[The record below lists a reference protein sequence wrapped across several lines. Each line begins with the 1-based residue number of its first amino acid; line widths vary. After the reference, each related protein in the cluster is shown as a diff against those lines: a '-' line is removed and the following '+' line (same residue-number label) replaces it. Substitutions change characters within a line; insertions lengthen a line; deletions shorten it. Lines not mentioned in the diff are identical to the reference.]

1 MVDVFIVESV
11 YFKFLIKRFIYNL
24 YYYRNYICTFEK
36 CVSCLYD
43 KLKVQDDKFYEE
55 LVKSIPIK
63 IGTIIKRSI
72 TINSQIYGSQT
83 RTSFYKV
90 IRFKPNIDG
99 TAYIIVNKR
108 KLDGNFGVR
117 ELTLCLISYHNDF
130 KLENSYK
137 IVDECM

>member
-1 MVDVFIVESV
+1 MNKETIRKYIED
-11 YFKFLIKRFIYNL
+11 
-24 YYYRNYICTFEK
+24 RNKLTKDFN
-36 CVSCLYD
+36 D
-43 KLKVQDDKFYEE
+43 KLKAQDDKFCEE

-63 IGTIIKRSI
+63 IGTIIKKSI

-90 IRFKPNIDG
+90 IRFKANPDG
-99 TAYIIVNKR
+99 TVYIIANKR

-117 ELTLCLISYHNDF
+117 EITLCIIYYNNGF
-130 KLENSYK
+130 KLEDSYK

>member
-1 MVDVFIVESV
+1 MDKETIRKYIED
-11 YFKFLIKRFIYNL
+11 
-24 YYYRNYICTFEK
+24 RNKLTKDF
-36 CVSCLYD
+36 YD
-43 KLKVQDDKFYEE
+43 KLKAQDDKFCEE

-63 IGTIIKRSI
+63 IGTIIKKSI

-117 ELTLCLISYHNDF
+117 ELSLCLISYHNDF
-130 KLENSYK
+130 KLEDSYK

>member
-1 MVDVFIVESV
+1 MDKETIRKYIED
-11 YFKFLIKRFIYNL
+11 
-24 YYYRNYICTFEK
+24 RNKLTKDF
-36 CVSCLYD
+36 YD
-43 KLKVQDDKFYEE
+43 KLKAQDDKFCEE

-63 IGTIIKRSI
+63 IGTIIKKSI

-83 RTSFYKV
+83 KTSFYKV

-117 ELTLCLISYHNDF
+117 ELSLCLISYHNDF

>member
-1 MVDVFIVESV
+1 MDKETIRKYIED
-11 YFKFLIKRFIYNL
+11 
-24 YYYRNYICTFEK
+24 RNKLTKDF
-36 CVSCLYD
+36 YD
-43 KLKVQDDKFYEE
+43 KLKAQDDKFYEE

-63 IGTIIKRSI
+63 IGTIIKKSI

-83 RTSFYKV
+83 KTSFYKV
-90 IRFKPNIDG
+90 IRFKANIDG

-117 ELTLCLISYHNDF
+117 EITLCLISYHNDF

>member
-1 MVDVFIVESV
+1 MDKETIRKYIED
-11 YFKFLIKRFIYNL
+11 
-24 YYYRNYICTFEK
+24 RNKLTKDF
-36 CVSCLYD
+36 YD

-83 RTSFYKV
+83 KTSFYKV
-90 IRFKPNIDG
+90 IRFNANIAG
-99 TAYIIVNKR
+99 TAYIIANKR
-108 KLDGNFGVR
+108 KLDSNFGVR
-117 ELTLCLISYHNDF
+117 EITLCIIYYNNGF
-130 KLENSYK
+130 KLEDSYK

>member
-1 MVDVFIVESV
+1 MDKETIRKYIED
-11 YFKFLIKRFIYNL
+11 
-24 YYYRNYICTFEK
+24 RNKLTKDF
-36 CVSCLYD
+36 YD

-90 IRFKPNIDG
+90 IKFKANPDG
-99 TAYIIVNKR
+99 TVYIIVNKR

-117 ELTLCLISYHNDF
+117 EITLCIIYYNNGF
-130 KLENSYK
+130 KLEDSYK

>member
-1 MVDVFIVESV
+1 MDKETIRKYIED
-11 YFKFLIKRFIYNL
+11 
-24 YYYRNYICTFEK
+24 RNKLTKDF
-36 CVSCLYD
+36 YD
-43 KLKVQDDKFYEE
+43 KLKFQDDKFYEE

-83 RTSFYKV
+83 KTSFYKV
-90 IRFKPNIDG
+90 IRFKANIDG
-99 TAYIIVNKR
+99 TAYIIANKR

-117 ELTLCLISYHNDF
+117 EITLCLISYHNGF
-130 KLENSYK
+130 KLEDSYK

>member
-1 MVDVFIVESV
+1 MDKETIRKYIED
-11 YFKFLIKRFIYNL
+11 
-24 YYYRNYICTFEK
+24 RNKLTKDF
-36 CVSCLYD
+36 YD
-43 KLKVQDDKFYEE
+43 KLKAQDDKFYEE

-63 IGTIIKRSI
+63 IGTIIKKSI

-83 RTSFYKV
+83 KTSFYKV
-90 IRFKPNIDG
+90 IRFKANIDG

-117 ELTLCLISYHNDF
+117 ELSLCLISYHNDF
-130 KLENSYK
+130 KLEDSYK

>member
-1 MVDVFIVESV
+1 MDKETIRKYIED
-11 YFKFLIKRFIYNL
+11 
-24 YYYRNYICTFEK
+24 RNKLTKDF
-36 CVSCLYD
+36 YD

-83 RTSFYKV
+83 KTSFYKV
-90 IRFKPNIDG
+90 IRFKANIDG
-99 TAYIIVNKR
+99 TVYIIVNKR

-117 ELTLCLISYHNDF
+117 ELTLCPISYHNNF
-130 KLENSYK
+130 KLEDSYK

>member
-1 MVDVFIVESV
+1 MDKETIRKYIED
-11 YFKFLIKRFIYNL
+11 
-24 YYYRNYICTFEK
+24 RNKLTKDF
-36 CVSCLYD
+36 YD
-43 KLKVQDDKFYEE
+43 KLKAQDDKFYEE

-63 IGTIIKRSI
+63 IGTIIKKSI

-83 RTSFYKV
+83 KTSFYKV

-117 ELTLCLISYHNDF
+117 ELSLCLISYHNDF

>member
-1 MVDVFIVESV
+1 MDKETIRKYIED
-11 YFKFLIKRFIYNL
+11 
-24 YYYRNYICTFEK
+24 RNKLTKDF
-36 CVSCLYD
+36 YD
-43 KLKVQDDKFYEE
+43 KLKVQDDKFCEE

-63 IGTIIKRSI
+63 IGTIIKKSI

-99 TAYIIVNKR
+99 TAYIIANKR

-117 ELTLCLISYHNDF
+117 EITLCIIYYNNGF
-130 KLENSYK
+130 KLEDSYK

>member
-1 MVDVFIVESV
+1 MDKETIRKYIED
-11 YFKFLIKRFIYNL
+11 
-24 YYYRNYICTFEK
+24 RNKLTKDF
-36 CVSCLYD
+36 YD
-43 KLKVQDDKFYEE
+43 KLKAQDDKFCEE

-63 IGTIIKRSI
+63 IGTIIKKSI

-83 RTSFYKV
+83 KTSFYKV

-117 ELTLCLISYHNDF
+117 EITLCIIYYNNGF
-130 KLENSYK
+130 KLEDSYK

>member
-1 MVDVFIVESV
+1 MDKETIRKYIED
-11 YFKFLIKRFIYNL
+11 
-24 YYYRNYICTFEK
+24 RNKLTKDF
-36 CVSCLYD
+36 YD

-83 RTSFYKV
+83 KTSFYKV
-90 IRFKPNIDG
+90 IRFKANIDG
-99 TAYIIVNKR
+99 TAYIIANKS

-117 ELTLCLISYHNDF
+117 EITLCIIYYNNGF
-130 KLENSYK
+130 KLEDSYK

>member
-1 MVDVFIVESV
+1 MDKETIRKYIED
-11 YFKFLIKRFIYNL
+11 
-24 YYYRNYICTFEK
+24 RNKLTKDF
-36 CVSCLYD
+36 YD
-43 KLKVQDDKFYEE
+43 KLKAQDDKFYEE

-63 IGTIIKRSI
+63 IGTIIKQSI
-72 TINSQIYGSQT
+72 TINNQIYGSQT

-99 TAYIIVNKR
+99 TAYIIANKR

-117 ELTLCLISYHNDF
+117 ELSLCLISYHNDF
-130 KLENSYK
+130 KLEDKYK

>member
-1 MVDVFIVESV
+1 MDKETIEK
-11 YFKFLIKRFIYNL
+11 YIED
-24 YYYRNYICTFEK
+24 RNKLTKDFH
-36 CVSCLYD
+36 D
-43 KLKVQDDKFYEE
+43 KLKAQDDKFCEE

-63 IGTIIKRSI
+63 IGTIIKKSI

-90 IRFKPNIDG
+90 IRFKANPDG

-108 KLDGNFGVR
+108 KLDSNFGVR
-117 ELTLCLISYHNDF
+117 ELSLCLISYHNNF

>member
-1 MVDVFIVESV
+1 MDKETIRKYIED
-11 YFKFLIKRFIYNL
+11 
-24 YYYRNYICTFEK
+24 RNKLTKDF
-36 CVSCLYD
+36 YD
-43 KLKVQDDKFYEE
+43 KLKAQDDKFCEE

-63 IGTIIKRSI
+63 IGTIIKQSI
-72 TINSQIYGSQT
+72 TINSQIYSSQT

-90 IRFKPNIDG
+90 IGFKANPNGIV
-99 TAYIIVNKR
+99 YIIANKR

-117 ELTLCLISYHNDF
+117 ELTLCPISYHNDF

>member
-1 MVDVFIVESV
+1 MDKETIRKYIED
-11 YFKFLIKRFIYNL
+11 
-24 YYYRNYICTFEK
+24 RNKLTKDFH
-36 CVSCLYD
+36 D
-43 KLKVQDDKFYEE
+43 KLKAQDDKFCEE

-63 IGTIIKRSI
+63 IGTIIKKSI

-90 IRFKPNIDG
+90 IRFKANPDG
-99 TAYIIVNKR
+99 TVYIIVNKR

-117 ELTLCLISYHNDF
+117 EITLCIIYYNNGF
-130 KLENSYK
+130 KLEDSYK

>member
-1 MVDVFIVESV
+1 MDKETIRKYIED
-11 YFKFLIKRFIYNL
+11 
-24 YYYRNYICTFEK
+24 RNKLTKDF
-36 CVSCLYD
+36 YD
-43 KLKVQDDKFYEE
+43 KLKAQDDKFYEE

-83 RTSFYKV
+83 KTSFYKV
-90 IRFKPNIDG
+90 IRFKANIDG

-117 ELTLCLISYHNDF
+117 ELSLCLISYHNDF
-130 KLENSYK
+130 KLEDSYK

>member
-1 MVDVFIVESV
+1 MDKETIEKYIEDRS
-11 YFKFLIKRFIYNL
+11 KLIKDF
-24 YYYRNYICTFEK
+24 
-36 CVSCLYD
+36 YD
-43 KLKVQDDKFYEE
+43 KLQAQDDKFCEE
-55 LVKSIPIK
+55 LVKYIPIK

-72 TINSQIYGSQT
+72 TTNSDVYGSRT
-83 RTSFYKV
+83 RTNFYKV
-90 IRFKPNIDG
+90 VKFKANADG

-108 KLDGNFGVR
+108 KLDGSFGVR

>member
-1 MVDVFIVESV
+1 MDKETIRKYIED
-11 YFKFLIKRFIYNL
+11 
-24 YYYRNYICTFEK
+24 RNKLTKDF
-36 CVSCLYD
+36 YD
-43 KLKVQDDKFYEE
+43 KLKAQDDKFYEE

-63 IGTIIKRSI
+63 IGTIIKKSI

-83 RTSFYKV
+83 KTSFYKV
-90 IRFKPNIDG
+90 IRFKANIDG

-117 ELTLCLISYHNDF
+117 ELSLCLISYHNNF
-130 KLENSYK
+130 KLEDSYK

>member
-1 MVDVFIVESV
+1 MDKETIRKYIED
-11 YFKFLIKRFIYNL
+11 
-24 YYYRNYICTFEK
+24 RNKLTKDF
-36 CVSCLYD
+36 YD
-43 KLKVQDDKFYEE
+43 KLKAQDDKFCEE

-63 IGTIIKRSI
+63 IGTIIKKSI

-83 RTSFYKV
+83 KTSFYKV

-99 TAYIIVNKR
+99 TAYIIANKR

-117 ELTLCLISYHNDF
+117 EITLCLIYYNNGF
-130 KLENSYK
+130 KLEDSYK

>member
-1 MVDVFIVESV
+1 MDKETIRKYIED
-11 YFKFLIKRFIYNL
+11 
-24 YYYRNYICTFEK
+24 RNKLTKDF
-36 CVSCLYD
+36 YD

-83 RTSFYKV
+83 KTSFYKV
-90 IRFKPNIDG
+90 IRFKANIDG
-99 TAYIIVNKR
+99 TAYIIANKR

-117 ELTLCLISYHNDF
+117 ELSLCLISYHNDF

>member
-1 MVDVFIVESV
+1 MDKETIRKYIED
-11 YFKFLIKRFIYNL
+11 
-24 YYYRNYICTFEK
+24 RNKLTKDF
-36 CVSCLYD
+36 YD
-43 KLKVQDDKFYEE
+43 KLKAQDDKFYEE

-63 IGTIIKRSI
+63 IGTIIKQSI

-99 TAYIIVNKR
+99 TAYIIANKR

-117 ELTLCLISYHNDF
+117 ELSLCLISYHNDF
-130 KLENSYK
+130 KLEDSYK

>member
-1 MVDVFIVESV
+1 MDKETIRKYIED
-11 YFKFLIKRFIYNL
+11 
-24 YYYRNYICTFEK
+24 RNKLTKDF
-36 CVSCLYD
+36 YD
-43 KLKVQDDKFYEE
+43 KLKAQDDKFCEE

-63 IGTIIKRSI
+63 IGTIIKKSI

-90 IRFKPNIDG
+90 IRLKANPDG
-99 TAYIIVNKR
+99 TVYIIANKR

-117 ELTLCLISYHNDF
+117 EINLCIIYYNNDF
-130 KLENSYK
+130 KLEDSYK